1 MKNYSKVIR
10 SMRRVV
16 VAGML
21 LFLLPGAGEEAL
33 AQVALTLDKSIAIA
47 GQNSPDIQR
56 SLLNLT
62 RYRESLNAQKASLK
76 SQFSMDV
83 NPVTFDQS
91 RMFDNRFNKWFTNR
105 NLQSYGTFRIDQPI
119 LWTDG
124 TVSLVNRF
132 GWQKNMSDFTGNV
145 EENKSF
151 TNRLYLSYNQP
162 LFTYNRLKLQMRE
175 LELNYENASISY
187 ALQKLNLEK
196 NVTRFFYNV
205 YLYQMS
211 LDIARAE
218 LKNTQRSYEIIK
230 RKVEAGLS
238 AKEELFQAEL
248 NLATARSSVENKK
261 VALENAKDEFK
272 RFLGMN
278 LSDSVVIL
286 ADISI
291 PRVEV
296 NLDKAVQYGLN
307 SRMELRQRQI
317 DIESSQFQ
325 LVRTKAMNEFKGNL
339 GLAIGIMGDDPS
351 LGQIYDKP
359 TNNPSVALSFR
370 IPLFDWGEKKARI
383 RAQEAVIQ
391 TNQLNF
397 DEEKK
402 QIVIDIRKVYRNL
415 QNDLDQI
422 SIAQQNVKNAEL
434 TYEINLERYRN
445 GDLTSMD
452 LNLFQTQL
460 SQKKMAHA
468 QALINYKLDL
478 LDLKIQTLY
487 DFVHQQ
493 PLVPEDLFLNV
504 NAGGG
509 KK

>member
-1 MKNYSKVIR
+1 MLINGFYSWK
-10 SMRRVV
+10 
-16 VAGML
+16 GL
-21 LFLLPGAGEEAL
+21 LVGLILLLSPGLIPPGR

-62 RYRESLNAQKASLK
+62 RYRESLNAQRASLK
-76 SQFSMDV
+76 SKFSMDI
-83 NPVTFDQS
+83 NPVSFDQS

-105 NLQSYGTFRIDQPI
+105 NFQSFGTFRIDQPI
-119 LWTDG
+119 KWTDG
-124 TVSLVNRF
+124 TVSLINRF
-132 GWQKNMSDFTGNV
+132 GWQKNMSDFTGDV

-162 LFTYNRLKLQMRE
+162 LFTYNRMKLDLRE
-175 LELNYENASISY
+175 LELNYENANISY

-211 LDIARAE
+211 LDIAKAE
-218 LKNTQRSYEIIK
+218 LENTQRSHDIIK
-230 RKVEAGLS
+230 RKVDAGLS

-248 NLATARSSVENKK
+248 NVAQARSAVENKK

-278 LSDSVVIL
+278 LNDSIVIL

-291 PRVEV
+291 PHVKV
-296 NLDKAVQYGLN
+296 DLDEAVQYGLS
-307 SRMELRQRQI
+307 SRMELRQREI

-325 LVRTKAMNEFKGNL
+325 LVRTKAMNEFKGDL
-339 GLAIGIMGDDPS
+339 GLAIGIMGDDPA
-351 LGQIYDKP
+351 LGQIYSKP

-383 RAQEAVIQ
+383 RAQEAVIETQ
-391 TNQLNF
+391 QLNYE
-397 DEEKK
+397 DERK
-402 QIVIDIRKVYRNL
+402 QIIIDIRQVYRNL
-415 QNDLDQI
+415 QNDLNQI
-422 SIAQQNVKNAEL
+422 SIAEKSVQNADL

-452 LNLFQTQL
+452 LNLFQNQL
-460 SQKKMAHA
+460 SQQKMSYA

-487 DFVHQQ
+487 DFEHQQ
-493 PLVPEDLFLNV
+493 PLVPENLFLD
-504 NAGGG
+504 AGNNNE
-509 KK
+509 KNK

>member
-1 MKNYSKVIR
+1 MYCKIRKMKKHFG
-10 SMRRVV
+10 
-16 VAGML
+16 AL
-21 LFLLPGAGEEAL
+21 LIFLVLSGAGRMAV
-33 AQVALTLDKSIAIA
+33 AQVALTLDKSISIA
-47 GQNSPDIQR
+47 GMNSPDIQR

-132 GWQKNMSDFTGNV
+132 GWQKNMSDFTGTT

-162 LFTYNRLKLQMRE
+162 LFTYNRMKLEMKE
-175 LELNYENASISY
+175 LELNYENANISY

-218 LKNTQRSYEIIK
+218 LDNTQRSYDIIK

-248 NLATARSSVENKK
+248 NLATARSSLENKK

-278 LSDSVVIL
+278 LNDSIVIL
-286 ADISI
+286 ADISV
-291 PRVEV
+291 PHVQV
-296 NLDKAVQYGLN
+296 DLDKAVQYGLS

-339 GLAIGIMGDDPS
+339 GVAIGIMGDDPS
-351 LGQIYDKP
+351 LGQIYEKP

-391 TNQLNF
+391 TSQLNY

-402 QIVIDIRKVYRNL
+402 QIIIDIRKVYRNL
-415 QNDLDQI
+415 QNQLDQI
-422 SIAQQNVKNAEL
+422 TIARQNVKNAEL

-452 LNLFQTQL
+452 LNLYQNQL
-460 SQKKMAHA
+460 SQKKMSYA
-468 QALINYKLDL
+468 QALINYKLEL
-478 LDLKIQTLY
+478 LNLKIQTLY
-487 DFVHQQ
+487 DFEHQK
-493 PLVPEDLFLNV
+493 PLVPADLFLNTT
-504 NAGGG
+504 NT
-509 KK
+509 K

>member
-1 MKNYSKVIR
+1 MYCKIGKMKKLFGAFVILILL
-10 SMRRVV
+10 VV
-16 VAGML
+16 SGRTGV
-21 LFLLPGAGEEAL
+21 
-33 AQVALTLDKSIAIA
+33 AQVALTLDKSISIA
-47 GQNSPDIQR
+47 GMNSPDIQR

-132 GWQKNMSDFTGNV
+132 GWQQNMSDFTGSV

-162 LFTYNRLKLQMRE
+162 LFTYNRMRLEMKE
-175 LELNYENASISY
+175 LELNYENANISY
-187 ALQKLNLEK
+187 ALHKLNLEK

-218 LKNTQRSYEIIK
+218 LENTRRSYDIIK
-230 RKVEAGLS
+230 RKVDAGLS

-248 NLATARSSVENKK
+248 NLATARSTLENKK
-261 VALENAKDEFK
+261 VDLENAKDEFK

-278 LSDSVVIL
+278 LNDSIVIL
-286 ADISI
+286 ADISV
-291 PRVEV
+291 PHVQV
-296 NLDKAVQYGLN
+296 DLDKAVQYGLS

-339 GLAIGIMGDDPS
+339 GVAIGIMGDDPS
-351 LGQIYDKP
+351 MGQIYDKP

-391 TNQLNF
+391 TGQLNYE
-397 DEEKK
+397 EEKK
-402 QIVIDIRKVYRNL
+402 QIIIDIRKVYRNL
-415 QNDLDQI
+415 QNQLDQI
-422 SIAQQNVKNAEL
+422 TIAKQNVKNAEL

-452 LNLFQTQL
+452 LNLYQNQL
-460 SQKKMAHA
+460 SQKKMAYA
-468 QALINYKLDL
+468 QALINYKLEL
-478 LDLKIQTLY
+478 LNLKIQTLY
-487 DFVHQQ
+487 DFEHQK
-493 PLVPEDLFLNV
+493 PLVPADLFLNAA
-504 NAGGG
+504 NT

>member
-1 MKNYSKVIR
+1 MYCKIRKMKKLVG
-10 SMRRVV
+10 
-16 VAGML
+16 A
-21 LFLLPGAGEEAL
+21 LFLLLVLSGAGRVTV
-33 AQVALTLDKSIAIA
+33 AQVALTLDKSISIA
-47 GQNSPDIQR
+47 GMNSPDIQR

-132 GWQKNMSDFTGNV
+132 GWQQNMSDFTGSV

-162 LFTYNRLKLQMRE
+162 LFTYNRMKLEMKE
-175 LELNYENASISY
+175 LELNYENANISY

-218 LKNTQRSYEIIK
+218 LDNTQRSYEIIK

-248 NLATARSSVENKK
+248 NLATARSSLENKK
-261 VALENAKDEFK
+261 VDLENAKDEFK

-278 LSDSVVIL
+278 LNDSIVIL
-286 ADISI
+286 ADISV
-291 PRVEV
+291 PHVQV
-296 NLDKAVQYGLN
+296 DLDKAVQYGLS

-339 GLAIGIMGDDPS
+339 GVAIGIMGDDPS

-391 TNQLNF
+391 TSQLNY

-402 QIVIDIRKVYRNL
+402 QIIIDIRKVYRNL
-415 QNDLDQI
+415 QNQLDQI
-422 SIAQQNVKNAEL
+422 TIAQQNVKNAEL

-452 LNLFQTQL
+452 LNLYQNQL
-460 SQKKMAHA
+460 SQKKMAYA
-468 QALINYKLDL
+468 QALINYKLEL
-478 LDLKIQTLY
+478 LNLKIQTLY
-487 DFVHQQ
+487 DFEHQK
-493 PLVPEDLFLNV
+493 PLVPADLFLNTT
-504 NAGGG
+504 NT

>member
-1 MKNYSKVIR
+1 MIMSKNGFYLRKGFL
-10 SMRRVV
+10 
-16 VAGML
+16 AGMIL
-21 LFLLPGAGEEAL
+21 LLMPGWMPEGR
-33 AQVALTLDKSIAIA
+33 AQVALTLDKSISIA
-47 GQNSPDIQR
+47 GLNSPDIQR

-62 RYRESLNAQKASLK
+62 RYRESLNAQRASLK
-76 SQFSMDV
+76 SKLSMDV
-83 NPVTFDQS
+83 NPVSFDQS
-91 RMFDNRFNKWFTNR
+91 RVFDNRFNKWFTNR
-105 NLQSYGTFRIDQPI
+105 NFQSFGTFRIDQPI
-119 LWTDG
+119 KWTDG
-124 TVSLVNRF
+124 TVSLINRF
-132 GWQKNMSDFTGNV
+132 GWQKNMSDFTGDV
-145 EENKSF
+145 EENESF

-162 LFTYNRLKLQMRE
+162 LFTYNRMKLDLRE
-175 LELNYENASISY
+175 LELNYENANISY

-211 LDIARAE
+211 LDIAKAE
-218 LKNTQRSYEIIK
+218 LENTQRSYEIIK

-261 VALENAKDEFK
+261 VDLENAKDEFK

-278 LSDSVVIL
+278 LNDSIVIL
-286 ADISI
+286 ADITV
-291 PRVEV
+291 PQVEV
-296 NLDKAVQYGLN
+296 DLEKAVQYGLD
-307 SRMELRQRQI
+307 SRMELRQREI

-339 GLAIGIMGDDPS
+339 GLAIGIMGDDPA

-383 RAQEAVIQ
+383 RAQEAVIESQ
-391 TNQLNF
+391 QLNF

-402 QIVIDIRKVYRNL
+402 QIIIDIRKVYRNL
-415 QNDLDQI
+415 RNDLNQI
-422 SIAQQNVKNAEL
+422 TIAKKNVQNAEL

-452 LNLFQTQL
+452 LNLFQNQL
-460 SQKKMAHA
+460 SQQKMSYA

-487 DFVHQQ
+487 DFEHRQ
-493 PLVPEDLFLNV
+493 PIVPEQLFLNTDQQT
-504 NAGGG
+504 N
-509 KK
+509 K